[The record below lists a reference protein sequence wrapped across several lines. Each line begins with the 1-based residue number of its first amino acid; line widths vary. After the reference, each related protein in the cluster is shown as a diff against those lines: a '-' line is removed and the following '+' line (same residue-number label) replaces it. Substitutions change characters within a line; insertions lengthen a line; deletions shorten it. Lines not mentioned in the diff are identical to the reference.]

1 VLELELIPT
10 LSQCIETIA
19 KDEYKE
25 TVQKLLS
32 TEKVSHKLKEKAEI
46 LSLFLQV
53 ADFRKL
59 RAESEEYILQGRN
72 VSFIVYL
79 ESGTIKYD
87 MRIQM

>member
-1 VLELELIPT
+1 MLELELVPT

-19 KDEYKE
+19 KKEYKE

-32 TEKVSHKLKEKAEI
+32 TEEVSHKLNEKAEI

-53 ADFRKL
+53 ADFRKI
-59 RAESEEYILQGRN
+59 RAESEEHLLQGRN
-72 VSFIVYL
+72 VSLIVYL

-87 MRIQM
+87 MRTQM